1 MEKISV
7 ASIGKWHSF
16 CDNLAKYLLLQ
27 VVVLLNIV
35 IFLVGLIVLSW
46 SADRFVYGASAL
58 AKNIGISPM
67 MIGLTIVAMGSSAP
81 EIVVS
86 AIASANGNMNT
97 AVGNALGSNITNI
110 ALVLGVTA
118 LVKPLLV
125 SSTTLKR
132 ELPALLIISLIAIGF
147 MFDGELKSY
156 EGIILLGLFI
166 FVLAMMAWL
175 SLQVDKEDPLVAET
189 ADEIPK
195 DVSNTSALIWI
206 GVGLVI
212 LPLSAHFLVNSAV
225 EIARYMGISDLVIGL
240 TIIAFGTSLPELAA
254 SIAGVLK
261 GEDDL
266 ALGNIIGSNIF
277 NLLAVLGMPGLIAP
291 GILDPDVYNRD
302 MYVMLG
308 LTLLL
313 FLFSFDLIGKR
324 TISRTN
330 GFILLACF
338 IGYQFWLF
346 G

>member
-1 MEKISV
+1 M
-7 ASIGKWHSF
+7 
-16 CDNLAKYLLLQ
+16 
-27 VVVLLNIV
+27 LLNIV
-35 IFLVGLIVLSW
+35 IFIIGLVILSW

-110 ALVLGVTA
+110 ALVLGITA
-118 LVKPLLV
+118 LVKPLIV
-125 SSTTLKR
+125 SSITLKR

-189 ADEIPK
+189 AGEIPK
-195 DVSNTSALIWI
+195 NVSTTSALIWI
-206 GVGLVI
+206 GIGLVI
-212 LPLSAHFLVNSAV
+212 LPLSAHFMVNSAV
-225 EIARYMGISDLVIGL
+225 EIARYLGISDLIIGL
-240 TIIAFGTSLPELAA
+240 TIIALGTSLPELAA
-254 SIAGVLK
+254 SIAGVLR

-291 GILDPDVYNRD
+291 GMLDPDVYNRD

-324 TISRTN
+324 TISRPN
-330 GFILLACF
+330 GFLLVACF

>member
-1 MEKISV
+1 MFLSV
-7 ASIGKWHSF
+7 
-16 CDNLAKYLLLQ
+16 
-27 VVVLLNIV
+27 V

-86 AIASANGNMNT
+86 AMASANGNMNT

-110 ALVLGVTA
+110 ALVLGITA
-118 LVKPLLV
+118 LVKPLV
-125 SSTTLKR
+125 VASTTLKR
-132 ELPALLIISLIAIGF
+132 ELPALLVITLIAIAF
-147 MFDGELKSY
+147 LFDGELASY
-156 EGIILLGLFI
+156 EGLILMGLFV

-189 ADEIPK
+189 ADEIPSN
-195 DVSNTSALIWI
+195 VSTTSALIWV
-206 GVGLVI
+206 GVGLVL
-212 LPLSAHFLVNSAV
+212 LPLSAHFLVDSAV
-225 EIARYMGISDLVIGL
+225 EIARYFGISDLVIGL

-277 NLLAVLGMPGLIAP
+277 NLLAVLGMPGLISP
-291 GILDPDVYNRD
+291 GLLDPDVFNRD
-302 MYVMLG
+302 MWVMLG

-324 TISRTN
+324 IISRTN
-330 GFILLACF
+330 GALFLASF
-338 IGYQFWLF
+338 IGYQIWLF

>member
-1 MEKISV
+1 M
-7 ASIGKWHSF
+7 
-16 CDNLAKYLLLQ
+16 
-27 VVVLLNIV
+27 LLNIV
-35 IFLVGLIVLSW
+35 IFLIGLIVLSW

-86 AIASANGNMNT
+86 AIASVNGNMNT
-97 AVGNALGSNITNI
+97 AVGNALGSNITNV
-110 ALVLGVTA
+110 ALVLGITA

-147 MFDGELKSY
+147 LFDGELKSY
-156 EGIILLGLFI
+156 EGIILLALFI

-175 SLQVDKEDPLVAET
+175 SLQVDKEDPLIAET

-195 DVSNTSALIWI
+195 GVSNTSALIWI
-206 GVGLVI
+206 GVGLIV

-254 SIAGVLK
+254 SVAGVLK

-291 GILDPDVYNRD
+291 GLLDPDVYNRD

>member
-1 MEKISV
+1 VFLSV
-7 ASIGKWHSF
+7 
-16 CDNLAKYLLLQ
+16 
-27 VVVLLNIV
+27 V

-86 AIASANGNMNT
+86 AMASANGNMNT

-110 ALVLGVTA
+110 ALVLGITA
-118 LVKPLLV
+118 LVKPLV
-125 SSTTLKR
+125 VASTTLKR
-132 ELPALLIISLIAIGF
+132 ELPALLVITLIAVAF
-147 MFDGELKSY
+147 LFDGELASY
-156 EGIILLGLFI
+156 EGLILMGLFV

-189 ADEIPK
+189 ADEIPSN
-195 DVSNTSALIWI
+195 VSTTSALIWV
-206 GVGLVI
+206 GVGLVL
-212 LPLSAHFLVNSAV
+212 LPLSAHFLVDSAV
-225 EIARYMGISDLVIGL
+225 EIARYFGISDLVIGL

-291 GILDPDVYNRD
+291 GLLDPDVFNRD
-302 MYVMLG
+302 MWVMLG

-324 TISRTN
+324 IISRTN
-330 GFILLACF
+330 GALFLASF
-338 IGYQFWLF
+338 IGYQIWLF

>member
-1 MEKISV
+1 M
-7 ASIGKWHSF
+7 
-16 CDNLAKYLLLQ
+16 
-27 VVVLLNIV
+27 LLNIV
-35 IFLVGLIVLSW
+35 IFIIGLIVLSW

-86 AIASANGNMNT
+86 AMASINGNMNT

-110 ALVLGVTA
+110 ALVLGITA

-132 ELPALLIISLIAIGF
+132 ELPALLVISLIAIAF

-156 EGIILLGLFI
+156 EGVVLLGLFI

-175 SLQVDKEDPLVAET
+175 SLQVDKEDPLIAET

-195 DVSNTSALIWI
+195 GVSNTAALIWI
-206 GVGLVI
+206 GLGLIV

-225 EIARYMGISDLVIGL
+225 EIARYMGLSDLVIGL

-277 NLLAVLGMPGLIAP
+277 NLLAVLGLPGLVAP
-291 GILDPDVYNRD
+291 GLLDPDVHNRD

-324 TISRTN
+324 KISRTN
-330 GFILLACF
+330 GAILLACF
-338 IGYQFWLF
+338 VGYQFWLF

>member
-1 MEKISV
+1 M
-7 ASIGKWHSF
+7 
-16 CDNLAKYLLLQ
+16 
-27 VVVLLNIV
+27 LLNIV

-110 ALVLGVTA
+110 ALVLGITA

-195 DVSNTSALIWI
+195 GVSNTSALIWI
-206 GVGLVI
+206 GVGLAI

-254 SIAGVLK
+254 SVAGVLK

-308 LTLLL
+308 LTLIL

>member
-1 MEKISV
+1 M
-7 ASIGKWHSF
+7 
-16 CDNLAKYLLLQ
+16 
-27 VVVLLNIV
+27 LLNIV

-110 ALVLGVTA
+110 ALVLGITA

-195 DVSNTSALIWI
+195 GVSNTSALIWI
-206 GVGLVI
+206 GIGLVI

-254 SIAGVLK
+254 SVAGVLK

>member
-1 MEKISV
+1 M
-7 ASIGKWHSF
+7 
-16 CDNLAKYLLLQ
+16 
-27 VVVLLNIV
+27 LLNIV

-110 ALVLGVTA
+110 ALVLGITA

-195 DVSNTSALIWI
+195 GVSNTSALIWI

-254 SIAGVLK
+254 SVAGVLK

-302 MYVMLG
+302 MYVMLS

>member
-1 MEKISV
+1 
-7 ASIGKWHSF
+7 
-16 CDNLAKYLLLQ
+16 
-27 VVVLLNIV
+27 
-35 IFLVGLIVLSW
+35 
-46 SADRFVYGASAL
+46 
-58 AKNIGISPM
+58 
-67 MIGLTIVAMGSSAP
+67 MGSSAP

-86 AIASANGNMNT
+86 AMASANGNMNT

-110 ALVLGVTA
+110 ALVLGITA
-118 LVKPLLV
+118 LVKPLV
-125 SSTTLKR
+125 VASTTLKR
-132 ELPALLIISLIAIGF
+132 ELPALLVITLIAVAF
-147 MFDGELKSY
+147 LFDGELASY
-156 EGIILLGLFI
+156 EGLILMGLFV

-189 ADEIPK
+189 ADEIPSN
-195 DVSNTSALIWI
+195 VSTTSALIWV
-206 GVGLVI
+206 GVGLVL
-212 LPLSAHFLVNSAV
+212 LPLSAHFLVDSAV
-225 EIARYMGISDLVIGL
+225 EIARYFGISDLVIGL

-291 GILDPDVYNRD
+291 GLLDPDVFNRD
-302 MYVMLG
+302 MWVMLG

-324 TISRTN
+324 IISRTN
-330 GFILLACF
+330 GALFLASF
-338 IGYQFWLF
+338 IGYQIWLF

>member
-1 MEKISV
+1 M
-7 ASIGKWHSF
+7 
-16 CDNLAKYLLLQ
+16 
-27 VVVLLNIV
+27 LLNIV

-110 ALVLGVTA
+110 ALVLGITA

-195 DVSNTSALIWI
+195 GVSNTSALIWI

-254 SIAGVLK
+254 SVAGVLK

-277 NLLAVLGMPGLIAP
+277 NLLAVLGIPGLIAP

-308 LTLLL
+308 LTLIL

>member
-1 MEKISV
+1 MFLSV
-7 ASIGKWHSF
+7 
-16 CDNLAKYLLLQ
+16 
-27 VVVLLNIV
+27 V

-86 AIASANGNMNT
+86 AMASANGNMNT

-110 ALVLGVTA
+110 ALVLGITA
-118 LVKPLLV
+118 LVKPLV
-125 SSTTLKR
+125 VASTTLKR
-132 ELPALLIISLIAIGF
+132 ELPALLVITLIAVAF
-147 MFDGELKSY
+147 LFDGELASY
-156 EGIILLGLFI
+156 EGLILMGLFV

-189 ADEIPK
+189 ADEIPSN
-195 DVSNTSALIWI
+195 VSTTSALIWV
-206 GVGLVI
+206 GVGLVL
-212 LPLSAHFLVNSAV
+212 LPLSAHFLVDSAV
-225 EIARYMGISDLVIGL
+225 DIARYFGISDLVIGL

-291 GILDPDVYNRD
+291 GLLDPDVFHRD
-302 MYVMLG
+302 MWVMLG

-324 TISRTN
+324 IISRTN
-330 GFILLACF
+330 GALFLASF
-338 IGYQFWLF
+338 IGYQIWLF

>member
-1 MEKISV
+1 M
-7 ASIGKWHSF
+7 
-16 CDNLAKYLLLQ
+16 
-27 VVVLLNIV
+27 LLNIV
-35 IFLVGLIVLSW
+35 IFLIGLIVLSW

-195 DVSNTSALIWI
+195 GVSNTSALIWI
-206 GVGLVI
+206 GVGLIV

-254 SIAGVLK
+254 SVAGVLK

-291 GILDPDVYNRD
+291 GLLDPDVYNRD

>member
-1 MEKISV
+1 M
-7 ASIGKWHSF
+7 
-16 CDNLAKYLLLQ
+16 
-27 VVVLLNIV
+27 LLNIV
-35 IFLVGLIVLSW
+35 IFLIGLIVLSW

-86 AIASANGNMNT
+86 AIASVNGNMNT
-97 AVGNALGSNITNI
+97 AVGNALGSNITNV
-110 ALVLGVTA
+110 ALVLGITA
-118 LVKPLLV
+118 LVKPLIV

-147 MFDGELKSY
+147 LFDGELKSY
-156 EGIILLGLFI
+156 EGIILLALFI

-175 SLQVDKEDPLVAET
+175 SLQVDKEDPLIAET

-195 DVSNTSALIWI
+195 GVSNTSALIWI

-291 GILDPDVYNRD
+291 GLLDPDVYNRD

>member
-1 MEKISV
+1 
-7 ASIGKWHSF
+7 
-16 CDNLAKYLLLQ
+16 
-27 VVVLLNIV
+27 VLLNIV
-35 IFLVGLIVLSW
+35 IFLIGLIVLSW

-86 AIASANGNMNT
+86 AIASVNGNMNT
-97 AVGNALGSNITNI
+97 AVGNALGSNITNV
-110 ALVLGVTA
+110 ALVLGITA

-147 MFDGELKSY
+147 LFDGELKSY
-156 EGIILLGLFI
+156 EGIILLALFI

-175 SLQVDKEDPLVAET
+175 SLQVDKEDPLIAET

-195 DVSNTSALIWI
+195 GVSNTSALIWI
-206 GVGLVI
+206 GVGLVV

-254 SIAGVLK
+254 SVAGVLK

-291 GILDPDVYNRD
+291 GLLDPDVYNRD

>member
-1 MEKISV
+1 
-7 ASIGKWHSF
+7 
-16 CDNLAKYLLLQ
+16 
-27 VVVLLNIV
+27 VLLNIV
-35 IFLVGLIVLSW
+35 IFLIGLIVLSW

-86 AIASANGNMNT
+86 AIASVNGNMNT
-97 AVGNALGSNITNI
+97 AVGNALGSNITNV
-110 ALVLGVTA
+110 ALVLGITA

-147 MFDGELKSY
+147 LFDGELKSY
-156 EGIILLGLFI
+156 EGIILLALFI

-175 SLQVDKEDPLVAET
+175 SLQVDKEDPLIAET

-195 DVSNTSALIWI
+195 GVSNTSALIWI

-291 GILDPDVYNRD
+291 GLLDPDVYNRD

>member
-1 MEKISV
+1 M
-7 ASIGKWHSF
+7 
-16 CDNLAKYLLLQ
+16 
-27 VVVLLNIV
+27 
-35 IFLVGLIVLSW
+35 SW

-110 ALVLGVTA
+110 ALVLGITA

-195 DVSNTSALIWI
+195 GVSNTSALIWI

-254 SIAGVLK
+254 SVAGVLK